1 MADAGNNENKIL
13 PLILQVDT
21 KVWWKNRRI
30 HSYLSIFGLFCIM
43 LISYHGD
50 PAQINAAAPIL
61 QTLAWIFGTIIFLF
75 VGAATTEDITKLLS
89 LRNSK

>member
-1 MADAGNNENKIL
+1 MEDVGKNENKIL

-30 HSYLSIFGLFCIM
+30 HSYLSIIGLFCIM
-43 LISYHGD
+43 LIAYHGD
-50 PAQINAAAPIL
+50 PEQISAAAPIL
-61 QTLAWIFGTIIFLF
+61 QTLAWIFGSIIFLF

>member
-1 MADAGNNENKIL
+1 VEDVGKNENKIL
-13 PLILQVDT
+13 PLILQIDT

-43 LISYHGD
+43 LISALGD
-50 PAQINAAAPIL
+50 PKQIEAAAPIL
-61 QTLAWIFGTIIFLF
+61 QTLAWIFGTVILLY

-89 LRNSK
+89 LRNPK